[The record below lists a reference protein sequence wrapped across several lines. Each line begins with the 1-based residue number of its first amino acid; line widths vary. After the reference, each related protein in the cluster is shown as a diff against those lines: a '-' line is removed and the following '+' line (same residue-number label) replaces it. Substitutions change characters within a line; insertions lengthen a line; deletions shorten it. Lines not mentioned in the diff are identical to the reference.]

1 MSTAWKQRVGIPV
14 VALATVLLLSLFL
27 PPVGR
32 VVAQSSPP
40 VQAAQTKATV
50 AGASTARPA
59 AQSSK
64 GNLPKTGAGVVVLTL
79 AGLFLVRLGI
89 LVRRL
94 AEE

>member
-1 MSTAWKQRVGIPV
+1 MSRAWKQRVGMPV
-14 VALATVLLLSLFL
+14 VALATALLLTLFL

-40 VQAAQTKATV
+40 VESAQAKSTV
-50 AGASTARPA
+50 AGASTARAAAPA
-59 AQSSK
+59 SK
-64 GNLPKTGAGVVVLTL
+64 ASLPKTGAGVVALGL

-89 LVRRL
+89 IVRRL